1 MKNKNQLNGCQTSQ
15 INREKQKQAPGE
27 TVRSATAA
35 AFKLEMSFKCLQT
48 SPKTGAAVDSVT
60 FISNFLSTGKVHDTQ
75 IQGAA
80 VG

>member
-15 INREKQKQAPGE
+15 INGEKQKQAPGE

-35 AFKLEMSFKCLQT
+35 AFRCLQT
-48 SPKTGAAVDSVT
+48 SPETGAAVDSVT

-80 VG
+80 IG